1 MSAVPAVMVAAGYG
15 LAALVFV
22 LVGLHLRL
30 SWRGGRQGALL
41 LYAIAA
47 SLAWALVS
55 LAFSLDPTW
64 LLWAV
69 SGTLDSLRIAA
80 WLVFLFSLLELAGSE
95 LSPSIARV
103 RQIALGVVGVR
114 FLADVFGASGL
125 MPGLLG
131 GQFVAV
137 LTLASAV
144 AGLVAIEQLYRNFP
158 EQSRW
163 GIKPLAVGLLGAF
176 FFDVYVGAD
185 AFMFRRVDLT
195 LWGMR
200 GFVWCAAMVL
210 VAISAGRSRNWNF
223 RISVSR
229 EVVFH
234 SATLGVAGLFLL
246 VVAAAGYWVRFF
258 GGEWGAALQILL
270 LFGGLLGCAIVLFS
284 GAFRAKLRVFLA
296 KHFFSY
302 RYDYRA
308 EWLRFTQA
316 LAVSGGSAD
325 LSIAVIR
332 GLADLVES
340 PGGVLWLKDHSGGFA
355 PYARLNHVQVD
366 ASEPID
372 GLFAQFLMRRGWVV
386 DLAEVRSQPSIYEGF
401 VPPAWLEQVPDA
413 WLIVPLFVEVELVG
427 FVVLMTAR
435 TNIDVD
441 WEVLDLL
448 KTASRQAAVHLGRHQ
463 AAEALMEAQK
473 FDAFN
478 RMSAFVVHDLKNLV
492 AQLQL
497 MLRNADR
504 HKDNPE
510 FQQDML
516 DTVRHVQERMK
527 GLMSQLQEK
536 RSIDMRRPVN
546 LGELAQRIADGKRH
560 QRPLVGVTLDATPVA
575 MAHPER
581 IERVVG
587 HVVQNALDATGDDGI
602 VGIRVFERDGMA
614 CLEVRDSGCGMSVQF
629 VRERLFKPF
638 QSTKDAGMGI
648 GAYETLQYITELG
661 GRIDVESEP
670 GHGTTM
676 QVWLPCVREAV
687 SPAEAA

>member
-1 MSAVPAVMVAAGYG
+1 M
-15 LAALVFV
+15 
-22 LVGLHLRL
+22 
-30 SWRGGRQGALL
+30 L
-41 LYAIAA
+41 LYAVAA
-47 SLAWALVS
+47 SLAWAAAGLG
-55 LAFSLDPTW
+55 FSLEPSW
-64 LLWAV
+64 LSWAFV
-69 SGTLDSLRIAA
+69 GMLDCLRIAA
-80 WLVFLFSLLELAGSE
+80 WLLFLLSLLQAGAPDLPRPLVQVRQVTLAILGLRFLSE
-95 LSPSIARV
+95 L
-103 RQIALGVVGVR
+103 LGANGLLSGV
-114 FLADVFGASGL
+114 
-125 MPGLLG
+125 LG
-131 GQFVAV
+131 GQVSTV
-137 LTLASAV
+137 LALASAV
-144 AGLVAIEQLYRNFP
+144 AGLVTIEQLYRNFP

-163 GIKPLAVGLLGAF
+163 GIKPLAIGLIGAF
-176 FFDVYVGAD
+176 FFDTYVAAD
-185 AFMFRRVDLT
+185 AFMFRRIDLT
-195 LWGMR
+195 LWGVR
-200 GFVWCAAMVL
+200 GFVWSASMIL
-210 VAISAGRSRNWNF
+210 VAISAGRSRQWNF

-234 SATLGVAGLFLL
+234 SATLGVAGVFLL
-246 VVAAAGYWVRFF
+246 VVAAAGYWVRYF
-258 GGEWGAALQILL
+258 GGEWGGALQVLL
-270 LFGGLLGCAIVLFS
+270 LFSGLLGCAIVLFS
-284 GAFRAKLRVFLA
+284 GSFRARLRVLLS

-308 EWLRFTQA
+308 EWLRFTQS
-316 LAVSGGSAD
+316 LAVSGASAD
-325 LSIAVIR
+325 LAAAVIR

-340 PGGVLWLKDHSGGFA
+340 PGGLLWLKDHNGRFVPFG
-355 PYARLNHVQVD
+355 RLNHVQVD
-366 ASEPID
+366 ASEPV
-372 GLFAQFLMRRGWVV
+372 GGPFAQFLQSRGWIV

-401 VPPAWLEQVPDA
+401 SPPEWLEQVPDA

-435 TNIDVD
+435 TTIDVD

-463 AAEALMEAQK
+463 ATEALLEAQK

-527 GLMSQLQEK
+527 ALMSQLQEK
-536 RSIDMRRPVN
+536 RSIDMRRPVA
-546 LGELAQRIADGKRH
+546 LAELAQRIADSKRH
-560 QRPLVGVTLDATPVA
+560 QRPAVKVVQESSPVA

-581 IERVVG
+581 IERVIG
-587 HVVQNALDATGDDGI
+587 HLVQNAIDATGDDGI
-602 VGIRVFERDGMA
+602 VGIRVFEQAGVA
-614 CLEVRDSGCGMSVQF
+614 CVEVADNGCGMSAQF

-661 GRIDVESEP
+661 GRIDVNSEP
-670 GHGTTM
+670 GRGTSM
-676 QVWLPCVREAV
+676 QVWLPCVRDEAV
-687 SPAEAA
+687 PAEAA